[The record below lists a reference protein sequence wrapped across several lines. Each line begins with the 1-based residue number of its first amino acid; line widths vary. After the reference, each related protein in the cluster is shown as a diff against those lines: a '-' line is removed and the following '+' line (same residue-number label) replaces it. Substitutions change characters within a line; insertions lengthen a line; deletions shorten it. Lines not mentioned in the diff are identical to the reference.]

1 MSDGSRCCATVV
13 RVKAAVIHAFDSPP
27 RYGTFDEP
35 VAAAGEVLVDVKA
48 SALTNLARLFAAGKH
63 HSAAPPPAVAGVDG
77 VGVLGGKRVY
87 FALPRPPFGSMA
99 ERSVVNARQCVEL
112 PDGVDDVTAAAA
124 GNPGM
129 SSWAALTRR
138 ARFVRGERV
147 LVNGA
152 AGVSGRL
159 AVQVAKHLGARRVV
173 ATARNPAVEHELRAL
188 GADGFIGLTLPQAE
202 LVQAFRRELGTH
214 GVDIILDYLYG
225 APAEALLGACV
236 GPGLGA
242 AEPRVRYVQIGA
254 SAGMTIP
261 LPAAA
266 LRSSGLELLGAGLG
280 ALSHVELVTCIGE
293 FFQSYV
299 AGGFRVQTTTR
310 PLSEIETAWAHT
322 GRERLVLTL

>member
-1 MSDGSRCCATVV
+1 M
-13 RVKAAVIHAFDSPP
+13 KAAVIHAFDAPP

-35 VAAAGEVLVDVKA
+35 VAAGGEVLVEVKA

-77 VGVLGGKRVY
+77 VGLRGGKRVY
-87 FALPRPPFGSMA
+87 FALPRAPFGSMA
-99 ERSVVNARQCVEL
+99 ERTVVNARQCVEV

-129 SSWAALTRR
+129 SSWSALTRR

-159 AVQVAKHLGARRVV
+159 AVQVAKHLGAGRVV
-173 ATARNPAVEHELRAL
+173 ATARNPAAEHELRAL

-202 LVQAFRRELGTH
+202 LTQVFRRELQTH
-214 GVDIILDYLYG
+214 GVDVILDYLYG
-225 APAEALLGACV
+225 PPAEALLGACV

-254 SAGMTIP
+254 SAGVTIP

-293 FFQSYV
+293 FLRSYV
-299 AGGFRVQTTTR
+299 AGHFQVRATAR
-310 PLSEIETAWAHT
+310 PLSEIEAAWTHT
-322 GRERLVLTL
+322 GRERLVLTP